1 MRGKKIFDNKSRI
14 LFLIC
19 LTFSYILFKS
29 SPKFPE
35 IKFRKK
41 ENRKTRKLID
51 SQKVYEI
58 CKNSPKEVFNFY
70 YNNSEFKLSEKIE
83 YKDNEEYIQNIITML
98 DEKKKDNKKIKKYII
113 YILFYFFL
121 LVITFLVP
129 IFWIGCFCCCW
140 CIWLCCCYSCQNNI
154 GNNLCYLISIIF
166 LLIGMIF
173 AMLGLNR
180 YEDVF
185 ISLNGV
191 TCSLMQFVLELSDGQ
206 K

>member
-1 MRGKKIFDNKSRI
+1 MREKKIFDNKSI
-14 LFLIC
+14 LLFLIC
-19 LTFSYILFKS
+19 LIFSYILFKS

-113 YILFYFFL
+113 HILPYFFL
-121 LVITFLVP
+121 LVITFSVP
-129 IFWIGCFCCCW
+129 TSAASTNGISSLYQGVFTILGPFSSS
-140 CIWLCCCYSCQNNI
+140 YPFAA
-154 GNNLCYLISIIF
+154 LI
-166 LLIGMIF
+166 
-173 AMLGLNR
+173 
-180 YEDVF
+180 
-185 ISLNGV
+185 
-191 TCSLMQFVLELSDGQ
+191 T
-206 K
+206 

>member
-1 MRGKKIFDNKSRI
+1 M
-14 LFLIC
+14 
-19 LTFSYILFKS
+19 
-29 SPKFPE
+29 
-35 IKFRKK
+35 
-41 ENRKTRKLID
+41 
-51 SQKVYEI
+51 YEI

-98 DEKKKDNKKIKKYII
+98 DEKKKDNKKIIKYIMH
-113 YILFYFFL
+113 ILPYFFL
-121 LVITFLVP
+121 LVITFLDP
-129 IFWIGCFCCCW
+129 IFWIGCFCCFC
-140 CIWLCCCYSCQNNI
+140 CNWLCCCCCCQNNN
-154 GNNLCYLISIIF
+154 GNNLCYLITIIF

>member
-19 LTFSYILFKS
+19 LTFSYLLFKS

-113 YILFYFFL
+113 HILPYFFL
-121 LVITFLVP
+121 LFITFLVP

-140 CIWLCCCYSCQNNI
+140 CNWLC
-154 GNNLCYLISIIF
+154 
-166 LLIGMIF
+166 
-173 AMLGLNR
+173 
-180 YEDVF
+180 
-185 ISLNGV
+185 
-191 TCSLMQFVLELSDGQ
+191 
-206 K
+206 

>member
-98 DEKKKDNKKIKKYII
+98 DEKKKDNKKIKK
-113 YILFYFFL
+113 
-121 LVITFLVP
+121 
-129 IFWIGCFCCCW
+129 
-140 CIWLCCCYSCQNNI
+140 
-154 GNNLCYLISIIF
+154 
-166 LLIGMIF
+166 
-173 AMLGLNR
+173 
-180 YEDVF
+180 
-185 ISLNGV
+185 
-191 TCSLMQFVLELSDGQ
+191 
-206 K
+206 